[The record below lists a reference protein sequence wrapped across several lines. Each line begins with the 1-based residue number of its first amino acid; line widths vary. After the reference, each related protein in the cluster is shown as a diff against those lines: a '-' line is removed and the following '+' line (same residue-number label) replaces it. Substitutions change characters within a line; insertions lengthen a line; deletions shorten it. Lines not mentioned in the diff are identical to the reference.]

1 MLLDEPTNHLDLTTI
16 EWLEAELTGRSCA
29 IVLISHDRRFLT
41 NLSRGTAWLDRG
53 RIRRLDR
60 GFAAFEE
67 WRDAILAE
75 EEREQHKLDRKI
87 VAEEHWLRYGVTARR
102 KRNVR
107 RLGALQA
114 LRQSRREYRA
124 VAGKVTLTGPQ
135 ADKSGTRW

>member
-1 MLLDEPTNHLDLTTI
+1 M
-16 EWLEAELTGRSCA
+16 
-29 IVLISHDRRFLT
+29 LISHDRRFLA
-41 NLSRGTAWLDRG
+41 NLSRSTAWLDRG

-107 RLGALQA
+107 RLGA
-114 LRQSRREYRA
+114 
-124 VAGKVTLTGPQ
+124 VAGAAPVATGISCRCRQ
-135 ADKSGTRW
+135 GDARRAAGRQVRARW